1 MDARAEDGAPR
12 AQGWY
17 VVCEYTPAGNVV
29 GEHDKYFKKNVVPKE
44 SSSSSTHPSRGS
56 TMSSENGFG
65 FSLRLTLLA
74 LGTIAVGMS
83 LYT

>member
-1 MDARAEDGAPR
+1 
-12 AQGWY
+12 
-17 VVCEYTPAGNVV
+17 
-29 GEHDKYFKKNVVPKE
+29 
-44 SSSSSTHPSRGS
+44 
-56 TMSSENGFG
+56 MSSENGFG

>member
-1 MDARAEDGAPR
+1 MDGTTR

-29 GEHDKYFKKNVVPKE
+29 GGHDKYFKKNVVPKK
-44 SSSSSTHPSRGS
+44 SSPSASQPSGGATMNGGS
-56 TMSSENGFG
+56 D
-65 FSLRLTLLA
+65 FSLRIMLLA
-74 LGTIAVGMS
+74 LGSVAVGM